1 MLMLLLRYF
10 DPDIAN
16 YLDDWNITPDIF
28 AYNWL
33 LTLFSSWLNLR
44 PLYKLWELMI
54 REKDEFMIFYIS
66 VAFLIDK
73 KQ

>member
-16 YLDDWNITPDIF
+16 YLDDRNITPDIF

-33 LTLFSSWLNLR
+33 LTLFSSRLNLR

-54 REKDEFMIFYIS
+54 REKDEFMIFYVS

-73 KQ
+73 K